1 MLHSEHEKRVHS
13 SASMLSFK
21 QFWIFSIILAISISF
36 QSSAAQIR
44 TFAEAPNNLIASPNA
59 FVPAAVISGTPF
71 EIQLSAPQSAGEW
84 TAWISATVSKG
95 GKLETLNQT
104 LTILNSEYR
113 ENRWMISATS
123 PTTAEPAAYSLTVT
137 FTDRGV
143 RRNYAQERSVWL
155 MNQWPQ
161 SLVMAHFSD
170 TQTFEQSPDRL
181 VSGLVLAELMSP
193 DIMVITGDVTDA
205 ASVLEAR
212 RIRGYLAT
220 LVSRPVI
227 AVPGNHDR
235 GTTAYDEWVG
245 QRFFHIVVGNF
256 FFVGIDTGTGGV
268 IPRQRL
274 DWLRRTLEL
283 GGGRVKIL
291 MMHHPLFGRDV
302 EGRLESSSDTLDS
315 SKLYSSWASDP
326 ALAKDFLRLIED
338 YKVELVL
345 AGHIHEDA
353 VLNLVSSRTKTTH
366 WFVTTTTIG
375 AGTNDYRGF
384 RMVNIS
390 MNGEVSILHTPPWAK
405 IDKHPN
411 SIPTDKKSQQGFF
424 HANLISGLGS
434 TSVTLDVTNN
444 LPIDL
449 KGTLIVSVQ
458 EPSEPGRYRS
468 QVARRDERA
477 QANLLDQKPVGQF
490 TYMAVAVDFPAK
502 TAARITLASS
512 EDSTPPRSVFAYS
525 LPSQPTPGLA
535 TTLFFEIT
543 DQGWG
548 IMRAY
553 ATYEYQGGMHTVE
566 GEKELDFYKFRF
578 PEFPA
583 GTNIKLTVT
592 GEDVAGLKST
602 VEQTLKIPAG
612 GDTKPAQTPFQVDQQ
627 LLFIIASVVGIA
639 VFSVAFLRVKGT
651 RKKDFSPQPLL

>member
-1 MLHSEHEKRVHS
+1 MPLSRHEKTLHSSRLILSLEK
-13 SASMLSFK
+13 LC
-21 QFWIFSIILAISISF
+21 IFVTILALSISL
-36 QSSAAQIR
+36 QASTAQIH

-59 FVPAAVISGTPF
+59 FVPAPVLSGSPF
-71 EIQLSAPQSAGEW
+71 EIQLSASQSSSEW
-84 TAWISATVSKG
+84 AAWISATVAREG
-95 GKLETLNQT
+95 RLETLNYT
-104 LTILNSEYR
+104 LAVVNSQYV
-113 ENRWMISATS
+113 ENRWKISVAS
-123 PTTAEPAAYSLTVT
+123 PPSAESSAYSLTVT
-137 FTDRGV
+137 FMDRGV
-143 RRNYAQERSVWL
+143 KRTYTQERSLWL
-155 MNQWPQ
+155 MKQWPQ

-181 VSGLVLAELMSP
+181 VSGLVLAELLSP
-193 DIMVITGDVTDA
+193 DVVVITGDVTDA

-212 RIRGYLAT
+212 RIRGYLAA

-245 QRFFHIVVGNF
+245 QRFFHIDAGNF

-274 DWLRRTLEL
+274 DWLRSTLEL
-283 GGGRVKIL
+283 GGGKVKIL

-302 EGRLESSSDTLDS
+302 EGRLESNSEALDS

-353 VLNLVSSRTKTTH
+353 VLNFVSSRTKTNH

-384 RMVNIS
+384 RMVRID
-390 MNGEVSILHTPPWAK
+390 MKGEVSILHTPPWAK

-424 HANLISGLGS
+424 HASLISGIGGS
-434 TSVTLDVTNN
+434 AATLNITNN
-444 LPIDL
+444 LPVDL
-449 KGTLIVSVQ
+449 KGALVVSVQ
-458 EPSEPGRYRS
+458 EVSESKSYRAQVTRYY
-468 QVARRDERA
+468 ERA
-477 QANLLDQKPVGQF
+477 QISLLDQKSVGRF
-490 TYMAVAVDFPAK
+490 TYLAISIDFPAK

-512 EDSTPPRSVFAYS
+512 EDSAPPKSIFAYS
-525 LPSQPTPGLA
+525 FPSQPTPGLA
-535 TTLFFEIT
+535 TTVFFEIT

-548 IMRAY
+548 IMQAY
-553 ATYEYQGGMHTVE
+553 ATYEHQGTMHTIG
-566 GEKELDFYKFRF
+566 GEREFDFYKFRV

-592 GEDVAGLKST
+592 AEDAAGLKST
-602 VEQTLKIPAG
+602 VEHTLKIPSEG
-612 GDTKPAQTPFQVDQQ
+612 ETRPAQTPAQIDQQ
-627 LLFIIASVVGIA
+627 LLIITSAVVG
-639 VFSVAFLRVKGT
+639 VVVLSLAFLRMKGT
-651 RKKDFSPQPLL
+651 RKKASPS